1 MTPAARAAST
11 RPTQAALERA
21 IGCAL
26 IATALL
32 TVDLAHAAPS
42 WLPEAP
48 RDADY
53 YDDGAPDPGQV
64 ELGKLLFFDKEL
76 SGNRNISCATCHHSF
91 TDTGDGLSLSVG
103 EGGRGLGV
111 TRDTGTGGDAI
122 HGRVPRNAP
131 PLFNL
136 GASEFET
143 LFHDGRI
150 AVDPDQPSGFRSPAG
165 DQLPLGL
172 DNVFAAQAMFP
183 VTSGVE
189 MAGQPGENPIAD
201 AAAADELAGP
211 GGVWERL
218 AERLRA
224 IPGYVERFIA
234 VYDDVSGAD
243 DITFVHAANAI
254 AAFEALAWRAD
265 DSRFDRYL
273 RGDRSALSL
282 AAHRG
287 LRVFYDRRQG
297 GCASC
302 HSGSFQT
309 DHSFRAIA
317 APQIGPGKG
326 DGASGHEDFGRER
339 VTGDP
344 ADRYRFRVPTLRN
357 VALTAPYGH
366 SGAFATLEAMVRHH
380 LDTLQSLESYD
391 RSQVALPARD
401 DLDALDFSVMDDP
414 ALRADIAAANELEPI
429 HLTEE
434 EIANLIE
441 FLHALTDPASLDLR
455 RDVPTSVP
463 SGLPLFE

>member
-1 MTPAARAAST
+1 
-11 RPTQAALERA
+11 
-21 IGCAL
+21 
-26 IATALL
+26 
-32 TVDLAHAAPS
+32 
-42 WLPEAP
+42 
-48 RDADY
+48 
-53 YDDGAPDPGQV
+53 
-64 ELGKLLFFDKEL
+64 
-76 SGNRNISCATCHHSF
+76 
-91 TDTGDGLSLSVG
+91 
-103 EGGRGLGV
+103 
-111 TRDTGTGGDAI
+111 
-122 HGRVPRNAP
+122 
-131 PLFNL
+131 
-136 GASEFET
+136 
-143 LFHDGRI
+143 
-150 AVDPDQPSGFRSPAG
+150 
-165 DQLPLGL
+165 
-172 DNVFAAQAMFP
+172 
-183 VTSGVE
+183 

-234 VYDDVSGAD
+234 VYDDVSVAD

-265 DSRFDRYL
+265 DSRFDRHL

-282 AAHRG
+282 AARRGLRIFYQRRRGGCASCHGGAFPAHRG

-380 LDTLQSLESYD
+380 LDTVQSLESYD

-441 FLHALTDPASLDLR
+441 FLHALTDPGSLDLR